1 MKILHKYVLKEHFGP
16 LAFALS
22 ALTSLLLLN
31 YIARQFGNLVGKG
44 LPWTVILEFLALSV
58 PFTVAMTLPMA
69 VLVSTLYAFSRLASE
84 NEVTAMKASGV
95 GLAKLLIPVMMG
107 GAILAFL
114 MIVFNDQILPRA
126 NHRLATLQGDIAS
139 KKPTFALKEQV
150 INEVSKGRL
159 AIRAAR
165 IDRARNRMYD
175 VTLYDYQDPTARRTI
190 YADSGDLGFTD
201 STKSKVVNL
210 VLDLYDGEMVE
221 TAQKE
226 PGRLQRLFFATN
238 QVVVEG
244 VGNTLQRSD
253 EGDKYK
259 SDRERTVCDMQGELE
274 MAERDQ
280 RRTMAQIGIMAAA
293 ATRAAATGVDQEG
306 RTVQIDSTP
315 SLSLGR
321 LYCAVLG
328 RIAPKLGNTR
338 SARDYSAVTRNDI
351 SDPNYANRTIPS
363 GAELASELAAAREYA
378 TGRLSERNALD
389 VEIQKKFSIAI
400 ACMVFILIG
409 APVALRFPR
418 GGVGLVIG
426 VSLSVFA
433 LYYVGLIAGEDLAN
447 KNLFAPF
454 WAMWGTNFFLTLVG
468 IFLLARMGK
477 EGNTARGGDMGEL
490 IDTIRASL
498 ARPLRRLGLHV
509 DRRRHAR

>member
-16 LAFALS
+16 LVFALS

-95 GLAKLLIPVMMG
+95 GLAKLLIPVMFG
-107 GAILAFL
+107 GAILAL
-114 MIVFNDQILPRA
+114 VMIGFNDQILPRA

-139 KKPTFALKEQV
+139 KKPTFALKDQV

-165 IDRARNRMYD
+165 IDRATNRMHD
-175 VTLYDYQDPTARRTI
+175 VTLYDIQDQAARRTI
-190 YADSGDLGFTD
+190 YADSGDLALTPD
-201 STKSKVVNL
+201 QANL
-210 VLDLYDGEMVE
+210 QLDLYDGEMIE
-221 TAQKE
+221 TNMQE
-226 PGRLQRLFFATN
+226 PGRLQRLFFRTN
-238 QVVVEG
+238 RVVVEG
-244 VGNTLQRSD
+244 VGNTLERSD
-253 EGDKYK
+253 EENKFK
-259 SDRERTVCDMQGELE
+259 SDRERTICDMQGELE
-274 MAERDQ
+274 VAERDH
-280 RRTMAQIGIMAAA
+280 RATMAQIGMLAAG
-293 ATRAAATGVDQEG
+293 ATRAAVTGVDQIGEP
-306 RTVQIDSTP
+306 VAIDSTP
-315 SLSLGR
+315 SWGLGR
-321 LYCAVLG
+321 VYCAVLG
-328 RIAPKLGNTR
+328 RIAPPLATSSSGR
-338 SARDYSAVTRNDI
+338 SYTYASSSGRASA
-351 SDPNYANRTIPS
+351 SYADRAIPEGPS
-363 GAELASELAAAREYA
+363 LVSELTTAHSLAIS
-378 TGRLSERNALD
+378 RLSERNALD

-454 WAMWGTNFFLTLVG
+454 WAMWGTNFLLTLIG
-468 IFLLARMGK
+468 IVLLARMGR
-477 EGNTARGGDMGEL
+477 EGSTARGGDMSEL
-490 IDTIRASL
+490 IDSMRASM
-498 ARPLRRLGLHV
+498 AGQLRRLGLRT
-509 DRRRHAR
+509 DRRRRAR